1 MSNNP
6 RNGWITVRPATGA
19 EFNVRAGMV
28 DEILAKVAGDSAVA
42 SSGLPA
48 VQSSMPLEKP
58 ADGGEETPAAM
69 DAPASASS
77 LPAVSS
83 SFATTATDVLST
95 TAMDEGVEDGD
106 SSASFAA
113 NPSVVDA
120 VPGGSN
126 VGLKQPR
133 GRAPRDHTWDETRG
147 VWINDH
153 TGAVRASAKRKVASA
168 GDLPRKCWRPAQVEL
183 SPDQASSSAP
193 VAGDLSGCEV
203 DDSSGAGEALRMNNK
218 GGDVIEEL
226 DVAAVSEA
234 PLDRWVA
241 NGTSAIGVDAAA
253 VASIGGGRA
262 KRAAAT
268 RVNYNESDSQFW
280 ENMSE
285 KLADFEDGYEDA
297 SYSSSSS
304 WPSSRSRCLP
314 LGYSVVYVR
323 PDDVPPPRIPVPA
336 ATAQAAAA
344 DGSFSSMAGDVSA
357 GAQDQLPNSQ
367 ESSSMAVDANAGAT
381 VADASNATSVADDQ
395 ASTDT
400 VSSFRLAHKRQQ
412 YAEPE
417 IGDRVLKFF
426 VGFGRYEGTIVSFRD
441 APRTSGDSEAN
452 RDLTITREARA
463 VGLKPPGNTV
473 RFYRVEFDDG
483 DAEEY
488 ELEDVKVLMR
498 FHKEPQQLETLLTGG
513 LSMDNLPRG
522 SGRGAKASALDA
534 IPVDVRL
541 QNRDTKIVLLQD
553 NPKKSK
559 TKSWAR

>member
-1 MSNNP
+1 M
-6 RNGWITVRPATGA
+6 
-19 EFNVRAGMV
+19 
-28 DEILAKVAGDSAVA
+28 
-42 SSGLPA
+42 
-48 VQSSMPLEKP
+48 
-58 ADGGEETPAAM
+58 
-69 DAPASASS
+69 
-77 LPAVSS
+77 
-83 SFATTATDVLST
+83 
-95 TAMDEGVEDGD
+95 
-106 SSASFAA
+106 
-113 NPSVVDA
+113 
-120 VPGGSN
+120 
-126 VGLKQPR
+126 
-133 GRAPRDHTWDETRG
+133 
-147 VWINDH
+147 
-153 TGAVRASAKRKVASA
+153 
-168 GDLPRKCWRPAQVEL
+168 
-183 SPDQASSSAP
+183 
-193 VAGDLSGCEV
+193 
-203 DDSSGAGEALRMNNK
+203 
-218 GGDVIEEL
+218 
-226 DVAAVSEA
+226 
-234 PLDRWVA
+234 
-241 NGTSAIGVDAAA
+241 
-253 VASIGGGRA
+253 
-262 KRAAAT
+262 
-268 RVNYNESDSQFW
+268 
-280 ENMSE
+280 
-285 KLADFEDGYEDA
+285 
-297 SYSSSSS
+297 
-304 WPSSRSRCLP
+304 
-314 LGYSVVYVR
+314 
-323 PDDVPPPRIPVPA
+323 
-336 ATAQAAAA
+336 
-344 DGSFSSMAGDVSA
+344 SA